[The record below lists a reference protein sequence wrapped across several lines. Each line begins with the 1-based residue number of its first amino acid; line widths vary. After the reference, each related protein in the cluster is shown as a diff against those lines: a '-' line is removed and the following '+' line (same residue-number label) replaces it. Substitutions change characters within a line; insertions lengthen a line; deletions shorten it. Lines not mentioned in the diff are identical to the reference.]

1 MNLADRTILGS
12 LAADSEN
19 PSYRTRAGRNLTPE
33 TITIYLLGQ
42 LLRIP
47 DIERFTLNSE
57 KLMNPLHPSPMF
69 YFQDTPS
76 LLDDAEILQ
85 TDVMRFFAILCLCL
99 MAIFALVKTLPMAP
113 PENGPAIAE
122 PADQKAETK
131 LLQKKIAALKEKLD
145 EMQTRVQAA
154 TVAAE
159 HASAQAIKVAKTE
172 EAVRDRTAKV
182 KQELEKASQ
191 TLGDI
196 RREIEMREFKLERI
210 LEDIADKRRVHS
222 DLKTKIENETQGLT
236 KIREKMERVQA
247 RLDQNHQPNQAP
259 VKKPPGVTPSPEPAQ
274 KGFTLR
280 FASDEA
286 LEKLISDGKVNF
298 YAIAGKNAW
307 RLKLSGGRP
316 VYIAAEFPRQIY
328 EMETPTVPMDYAAVF
343 QRQIAAFGRRTLT
356 WGVTLPERTTDFINL
371 MVKDRKGGD
380 LIITADGEVKLN

>member
-1 MNLADRTILGS
+1 
-12 LAADSEN
+12 
-19 PSYRTRAGRNLTPE
+19 
-33 TITIYLLGQ
+33 
-42 LLRIP
+42 
-47 DIERFTLNSE
+47 
-57 KLMNPLHPSPMF
+57 MNPLHPPPMF
-69 YFQDTPS
+69 FFQGNPS
-76 LLDDAEILQ
+76 LSDDAEMLQ

-159 HASAQAIKVAKTE
+159 HASVQAIKAAKTE
-172 EAVRDRTAKV
+172 EAVRDRVAKV

-196 RREIEMREFKLERI
+196 RREIEMREFKLEQI
-210 LEDIADKRRVHS
+210 LADIADKRRVRTG
-222 DLKTKIENETQGLT
+222 LKTQIENETQGLT
-236 KIREKMERVQA
+236 KILEKMEQVQEK
-247 RLDQNHQPNQAP
+247 LDQNRKANQTP
-259 VKKPPGVTPSPEPAQ
+259 VKKPPAVTPPPEPVQ

-280 FASDEA
+280 FASDDA

-307 RLKLSGGRP
+307 RLGLSDGNP
-316 VYIAAEFPRQIY
+316 VYIAVEFPRQIY
-328 EMETPTVPMDYAAVF
+328 EMETPTVPIDYAAVF
-343 QRQIAAFGRRTLT
+343 QRQIAVFGRRTLT
-356 WGVTLPERTTDFINL
+356 WGVTLPERTTDSINL

-380 LIITADGEVKLN
+380 LIITSNGEVKLN